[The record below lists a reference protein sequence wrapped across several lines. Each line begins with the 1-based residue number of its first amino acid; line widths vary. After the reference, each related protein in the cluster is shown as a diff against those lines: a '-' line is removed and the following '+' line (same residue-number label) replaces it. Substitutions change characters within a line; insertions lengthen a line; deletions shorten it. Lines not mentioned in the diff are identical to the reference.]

1 MTDEETGTV
10 GEVENSGA
18 GAGSTTRQRK
28 GPESKG
34 DSTDGDSKPNSDG
47 DSKPNSGDGKG
58 TKGHRNRKLKIGL
71 GILFFVVLVSIFLAT
86 VRLPQSSVY
95 HGDDDTHCGTHVNTT
110 AAEVDRFHAML
121 IEELRAQCR

>member
-34 DSTDGDSKPNSDG
+34 DSTDGDSKPNS
-47 DSKPNSGDGKG
+47 GDGKG
-58 TKGHRNRKLKIGL
+58 IKGHRNRKLKIGL

-121 IEELRAQCR
+121 IKELRVQCR